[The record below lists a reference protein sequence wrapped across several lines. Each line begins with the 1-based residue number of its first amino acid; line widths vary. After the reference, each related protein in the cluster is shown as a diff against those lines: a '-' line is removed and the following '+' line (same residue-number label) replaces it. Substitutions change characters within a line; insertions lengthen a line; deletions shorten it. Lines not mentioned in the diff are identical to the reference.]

1 MEKIIFLKPASAAD
15 DLRCDDGELANFPSG
30 PSFSTQPEPELPLD
44 HFSSLREISVPAG
57 AEFLAMHVLP
67 DGTANAI
74 IRLADGSFAYMRDGS
89 SAPIPAD
96 RQFHATLKAGGVG
109 PWLVILTDTYLL
121 YSCWNG
127 AGYSRLGE
135 APGAPEGVFSTT
147 TKALPPYSYVEGQ
160 LPRLSVKVPIGKD
173 SAGDV
178 LNWLAGRDSECSSP
192 TRLNI
197 ISNVADKF
205 REFLADAR
213 AAGLYLSPVRAAAA
227 WRLPDGTLWQRSAA
241 TTLRPSNERMA
252 LQISAADCDD
262 EFLYLTLTV
271 SRAPF
276 AVSFSRLDSIREEW
290 KDVCS
295 GVQLLVSDNVR
306 DFEADGIDSPV
317 WLSSADRGFM
327 LPARSFS
334 DSDFSPFPPVC
345 NSMVSDGTPDDIFSI
360 NGRLYAA
367 RGARIYASHISASSG
382 SSLSSLS
389 SFPMV
394 CSASGALGSGNIHY
408 ITGSLR
414 SLSSPAVGDSPLYV
428 FSSAG
433 IHAFTPKGNGLSEVQ
448 LISRHSAFP
457 GSFAPLPDGTAFI
470 SEAGV
475 MKLSGTK
482 VSKLNEGFEFYPSET
497 HRLLYVYRENS
508 LLLYRPR
515 EDGIWAYDF
524 GLNKWRPVTG
534 CITSHHYAWPYA
546 YFISATANTPVTI
559 AVGANDLAAVTDS
572 SSESVL
578 LPIKTRPLKLG
589 DPFAIKKLEE
599 IEASWPDGT
608 CYPIRVY
615 GALKLGRWHFLGA
628 TSRGRMRMRGSG
640 WRFFRV
646 DTFAPQTASATLL
659 PLLKLHL

>member
-15 DLRCDDGELANFPSG
+15 DLRCDDGELANFTSG
-30 PSFSTQPEPELPLD
+30 PSFSTQPEQELPLS

-57 AEFLAMHVLP
+57 AGFLAMHVLP
-67 DGTANAI
+67 DGAANAI
-74 IRLADGSFAYMRDGS
+74 IRFADGSLGYMRDGS
-89 SAPIPAD
+89 STPIQAD
-96 RQFHATLKAGGVG
+96 RQFHGTLKAVGVG
-109 PWLVILTDTYLL
+109 PWLVILTDTSLL
-121 YSCWNG
+121 YACWNG
-127 AGYSRLGE
+127 AGYSLLGE
-135 APGAPEGVFSTT
+135 PPGTPEGVFSTS

-173 SAGDV
+173 SAADV
-178 LNWLAGRDSECSSP
+178 LNWLAGRASDCSSP

-205 REFLADAR
+205 GEFLADSR
-213 AAGLYLSPVRAAAA
+213 AAGLYLYPVRAAAA
-227 WRLPDGTLWQRSAA
+227 WRLPDGTLWQRSDA
-241 TTLRPSNERMA
+241 TTLRPGNERMA

-276 AVSFSRLDSIREEW
+276 AVSFSLSDSIREEW

-295 GVQLLVSDNVR
+295 GVQLLVIDNVR
-306 DFEADGIDSPV
+306 DFEAGGIDSPV

-327 LPARSFS
+327 LPSRSFS
-334 DSDFSPFPPVC
+334 DSDFSPFPSVC
-345 NSMVSDGTPDDIFSI
+345 TSMVSDGTPDDIFSI

-367 RGARIYASHISASSG
+367 RGSRIYASHISASSR
-382 SSLSSLS
+382 SPFS

-394 CSASGALGSGNIHY
+394 CSASGALGSCNIHY

-448 LISRHSAFP
+448 LISRHTAFP
-457 GSFAPLPDGTAFI
+457 CSFTPLPDGTAFI

-482 VSKLNEGFEFYPSET
+482 VSKLNEGFEFYPSDI
-497 HRLLYVYRENS
+497 HRLLYAYRENA
-508 LLLYRPR
+508 LLLYLPL
-515 EDGIWAYDF
+515 EEGIWAF
-524 GLNKWRPVTG
+524 ELGSNKWRPVTG
-534 CITSHHYAWPYA
+534 CIYSHHYAWPHA
-546 YFISATANTPVTI
+546 YIISASAITPVTI
-559 AVGANDLAAVTDS
+559 TAGVNDLPAMTDS
-572 SSESVL
+572 SSESAL

-599 IEASWPDGT
+599 IEASWPDGA
-608 CYPIRVY
+608 CYPLRVY

-659 PLLKLHL
+659 PLLKLRLSP